1 MTEEIAL
8 QVVGGAMSVGNN
20 MLQMV
25 VDQYNICR
33 DRELKLQL
41 AERNERLQKELEE
54 EKGRLEVRIEE
65 MRLAQDRARGM
76 ADRELQIRLSHENR
90 QLQWELAVFNEYARR
105 KNALWEIGKRFQ
117 AENFPLY
124 IRKENYYDFIDFNH
138 SPSVKIVFSPPVIG
152 GENGTGHMLEGID
165 VLMTARLTKFLH
177 KIFDV
182 EEEGASLYEYLGN
195 AWRDKKFRGQSAYR
209 YIFNEFSSE
218 PFIIVDCEAV
228 RGYLT
233 FQLCYWM
240 PGFQEYQVLQ
250 VLDGFP
256 VDGILYESMR
266 RRTEKWESAKFP
278 QMKNAGMS
286 PAEMKELYPK
296 EFRNAFLLQKEREIV
311 DASAKEVGL
320 EYQYDAKDYD
330 AVIEVVSLLVQVFI
344 GVLVDLYQMST
355 GRLHC
360 PCFLEYLREVTALLP
375 ERDGLKDEVEHIA
388 VKLYLGFADPD
399 KKERPQTLLEQEYC
413 QDSTAIIISRLI
425 LADILYQTED
435 REDAEKY
442 FGSAW
447 KSWCHLL
454 GLSEKGL
461 GHVLAKQNIKEAVL
475 EEFRNDPDIGKV
487 LQKFREYRQFPYAQ
501 KHKEI
506 VDMFINWYDDDWEN
520 MPHLYL

>member
-8 QVVGGAMSVGNN
+8 QVAGGAMSAGNN
-20 MLQMV
+20 MLQMF

-54 EKGRLEVRIEE
+54 EKGRLEMRIEE
-65 MRLAQDRARGM
+65 MHLAQERASGM
-76 ADRELQIRLSHENR
+76 ADRELQVRLSRENR
-90 QLQWELAVFNEYARR
+90 QLQWDLAVFNEYVRR
-105 KNALWEIGKRFQ
+105 KNALWEISKRFQ

-124 IRKENYYDFIDFNH
+124 IRKENYYDFINFDH

-152 GENGTGHMLEGID
+152 GENGSSHMLEGID

-182 EEEGASLYEYLGN
+182 EKEGASLYEYLGN

-256 VDGILYESMR
+256 VKGVLYESMR
-266 RRTEKWESAKFP
+266 GRTEKWESTSFA

-286 PAEMKELYPK
+286 PQEMKELCPREY
-296 EFRNAFLLQKEREIV
+296 RNAFLLQKEREI
-311 DASAKEVGL
+311 AGNSAKEIGF

-330 AVIEVVSLLVQVFI
+330 AVIELVSLLAEIFI

-355 GRLHC
+355 GKLHS
-360 PCFLEYLREVTALLP
+360 PCFLDSLRRTTALLP
-375 ERDGLKDEVEHIA
+375 KRDGLRDEVEHMA

-399 KKERPQTLLEQEYC
+399 KKERPQGLLGQERC
-413 QDSTAIIISRLI
+413 QDSTAVIISRLI

-435 REDAEKY
+435 REDAVTY
-442 FGSAW
+442 FESAW
-447 KSWCHLL
+447 KGWCHLL
-454 GLSEKGL
+454 GLPEKGL
-461 GHVLAKQNIKEAVL
+461 GHVLAKQNIKEAIL
-475 EEFRNDPDIGKV
+475 DEFRNDPDIGTV
-487 LQKFREYRQFPYAQ
+487 LQKFREYRQFPYAA
-501 KHKEI
+501 KYKEM
-506 VDMFINWYDDDWEN
+506 VDMFINWYDDDWAD
-520 MPHLYL
+520 MPHLYM